1 MKKEVRFL
9 LSLLIVFL
17 LTGGAAAQGPGPQHT
32 DPVWQAAYWNNTDLA
47 GTPVLWRAEAN
58 LDHDWGTGSPAP
70 EVNAD
75 YFSARWTRYIYVP
88 SPATYRFTATSDDG
102 VRVWLDGALII
113 NQWSDGPART
123 VSVDRALSAGHHLII
138 VEFYERT
145 GGALIRF
152 SWDVAPPTIT
162 NWRGEYYNN
171 PNLEGSP
178 ALVRDDAQ
186 INFNWGTGA
195 PAPGISTDNF
205 SVRWTRN
212 LSLPAGIYRFTMT
225 VDDGGRLW
233 VNDHLLLDAWREQA
247 ETTYVGDIY
256 LPGGNIPV
264 KIEYYE
270 RAGHAVAKLSWQRID
285 GSTPPTPPA
294 PAPGTVIVDDTDA
307 GFVTGG
313 SATGWRVAYVGY
325 NGRMLWTYNNDRI
338 RTNYNWARWYPR
350 LRAGWYEVFVYIPSR
365 NATTTKA
372 RYWIS
377 HADGF
382 TLRVVNQSAY
392 GNQWVSLGTY
402 RFRGTRDDYV
412 SLADVTF
419 EPRLSRQ
426 VGFDAVKWVPKR

>member
-1 MKKEVRFL
+1 MRKWACFL
-9 LSLLIVFL
+9 LSLLIAL
-17 LTGGAAAQGPGPQHT
+17 LVATGASAQGPGPQHT
-32 DPVWQAAYWNNTDLA
+32 EPVWQAAYWNNTDLA

-58 LDHDWGTGSPAP
+58 LDYDWGLGSPAP
-70 EVNAD
+70 EVSAD
-75 YFSARWTRYIYVP
+75 YFSARWTRYIDVP

-123 VSVDRALSAGHHLII
+123 VRADRTLSAGHHLII

-145 GGALIRF
+145 GYAVIRF

-186 INFNWGTGA
+186 INFDWGTGS
-195 PAPGISTDNF
+195 PAPGINADNF
-205 SVRWTRN
+205 SARWARDLN
-212 LSLPAGIYRFTMT
+212 LPAGMYRFTMT

-233 VNDHLLLDAWREQA
+233 VNNHLLLDAWRDQGV
-247 ETTYVGDIY
+247 TSYVGDIY
-256 LPGGNIPV
+256 LPGGAIPV
-264 KIEYYE
+264 KMEYYE
-270 RAGHAVAKLSWQRID
+270 RVGQAVARLSWQRID
-285 GSTPPTPPA
+285 GGTPPTPP
-294 PAPGTVIVDDTDA
+294 PSVPGTVIVDDTDA
-307 GFVTGG
+307 GFVAGG
-313 SATGWRVAYVGY
+313 NAASWRVAHTGY
-325 NGRMLWTYNNDRI
+325 NSRMLWTYNNDRI
-338 RTNYNWARWYPR
+338 RPNYNWARWYPR
-350 LRAGWYEVFVYIPSR
+350 LRAGWYEVFVYIPGQ
-365 NATTTKA
+365 NATSTRA
-372 RYWIS
+372 RYWVS

-392 GNQWVSLGTY
+392 SNQWVSLGTY

-419 EPRLSRQ
+419 EPYLSRR

>member
-1 MKKEVRFL
+1 M
-9 LSLLIVFL
+9 
-17 LTGGAAAQGPGPQHT
+17 
-32 DPVWQAAYWNNTDLA
+32 
-47 GTPVLWRAEAN
+47 
-58 LDHDWGTGSPAP
+58 
-70 EVNAD
+70 
-75 YFSARWTRYIYVP
+75 
-88 SPATYRFTATSDDG
+88 
-102 VRVWLDGALII
+102 
-113 NQWSDGPART
+113 
-123 VSVDRALSAGHHLII
+123 
-138 VEFYERT
+138 
-145 GGALIRF
+145 
-152 SWDVAPPTIT
+152 
-162 NWRGEYYNN
+162 
-171 PNLEGSP
+171 
-178 ALVRDDAQ
+178 
-186 INFNWGTGA
+186 
-195 PAPGISTDNF
+195 
-205 SVRWTRN
+205 
-212 LSLPAGIYRFTMT
+212 
-225 VDDGGRLW
+225 
-233 VNDHLLLDAWREQA
+233 
-247 ETTYVGDIY
+247 
-256 LPGGNIPV
+256 
-264 KIEYYE
+264 EYYE

-392 GNQWVSLGTY
+392 SSQWVSLGTY

-419 EPRLSRQ
+419 EPYLSRQ
-426 VGFDAVKWVPKR
+426 LGFDAVKWVPKR